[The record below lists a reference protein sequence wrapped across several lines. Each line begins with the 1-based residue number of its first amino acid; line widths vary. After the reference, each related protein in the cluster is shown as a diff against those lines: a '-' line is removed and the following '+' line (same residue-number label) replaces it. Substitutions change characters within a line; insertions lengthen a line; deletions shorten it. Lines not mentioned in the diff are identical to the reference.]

1 VALRAA
7 AARLDLR
14 WSIRLLDTYRVINA
28 EMWRAYQRG
37 EIDPATLSR
46 ERFCRLLG
54 AMGRDAADGGVLAG
68 AYIDALSQRG
78 DVLPGGRSA
87 LLAVAR
93 RARVGAVTNGI
104 DRVQRA
110 RLRAAGIERR
120 FEVIVTSE
128 SCGFAKPDPR
138 ILHQALGELRASP
151 GEAAYVGD
159 DAHADG
165 GAAQAA
171 GVRFWWIDR
180 GKGGA
185 PPAVMDQRL
194 TSVRDVAALLGRD
207 GAAGPRLR

>member
-1 VALRAA
+1 
-7 AARLDLR
+7 
-14 WSIRLLDTYRVINA
+14 
-28 EMWRAYQRG
+28 MWRAYQRG

-54 AMGRDAADGGVLAG
+54 EMGRDAAGGVALGA
-68 AYIDALSQRG
+68 AYIDALSERG

-87 LLAVAR
+87 LADVAR

-110 RLRAAGIERR
+110 RLRAAGIEHR

-138 ILHQALGELRASP
+138 ILREALRALNASP

-180 GKGGA
+180 GLGGA
-185 PPAVMDQRL
+185 PPVVMDQRL
-194 TSVRDVAALLGRD
+194 TSVRGVAALLAD

>member
-1 VALRAA
+1 LRATTV
-7 AARLDLR
+7 RLGLR
-14 WSIRLLDTYRVINA
+14 WSILLLDTYRRINA

-37 EIDPATLSR
+37 EIDPATLAR

-54 AMGRDAADGGVLAG
+54 EMGRDAADGGALGA
-68 AYIDALSQRG
+68 AYIDALSLRG

-87 LLAVAR
+87 LAAVAR
-93 RARVGAVTNGI
+93 KARVGAVTNGI
-104 DRVQRA
+104 DHVQRA
-110 RLRAAGIERR
+110 RLRAAGIEHR
-120 FEVIVTSE
+120 FEIVVTSE

-138 ILHQALGELRASP
+138 ILQQALGAMDALP

-180 GKGGA
+180 GLGGA
-185 PPAVMDQRL
+185 PPEMMDQRL
-194 TSVRDVAALLGRD
+194 TSVRGVAALLGR
-207 GAAGPRLR
+207 

>member
-1 VALRAA
+1 
-7 AARLDLR
+7 
-14 WSIRLLDTYRVINA
+14 
-28 EMWRAYQRG
+28 MWRAYQRG
-37 EIDPATLSR
+37 EIDAATLSR

-54 AMGRDAADGGVLAG
+54 EMGRDAADGGALGA

-87 LLAVAR
+87 LAAVAR

-110 RLRAAGIERR
+110 RLRAAGIEHR
-120 FEVIVTSE
+120 FEIIVTSE

-138 ILHQALGELRASP
+138 ILHEALRALNASP
-151 GEAAYVGD
+151 GDAAYVGD

-194 TSVRDVAALLGRD
+194 TSVRGVAALLD
-207 GAAGPRLR
+207 WDTTL

>member
-1 VALRAA
+1 MRAA

-37 EIDPATLSR
+37 EIDPATLAR

-54 AMGRDAADGGVLAG
+54 EFGRDASEGGALGA
-68 AYIDALSQRG
+68 AYIAALSQRG
-78 DVLPGGRSA
+78 DVLRGVRSA
-87 LLAVAR
+87 LAAVAR
-93 RARVGAVTNGI
+93 RARVGAVTNGL

-110 RLRAAGIERR
+110 RLRAAGIEGR
-120 FEVIVTSE
+120 FEVVVTSE

-138 ILHQALGELRASP
+138 ILHEALGALGASP

-180 GKGGA
+180 GLGGA
-185 PPAVMDQRL
+185 PPVAMDQRL
-194 TSVRDVAALLGRD
+194 ASVRGVPALLGGSR
-207 GAAGPRLR
+207 AA

>member
-1 VALRAA
+1 
-7 AARLDLR
+7 
-14 WSIRLLDTYRVINA
+14 
-28 EMWRAYQRG
+28 MWCAYQRG

-54 AMGRDAADGGVLAG
+54 EMGRDAADAAALAA

-110 RLRAAGIERR
+110 RLRAAGIEHR
-120 FEVIVTSE
+120 FEVVVTSE

-138 ILHQALGELRASP
+138 ILHQALGTLRASP
-151 GEAAYVGD
+151 VEAVYVGD

-185 PPAVMDQRL
+185 PPAAMDRRL
-194 TSVRDVAALLGRD
+194 TSVREVAALLCPD
-207 GAAGPRLR
+207 GDPA

>member
-1 VALRAA
+1 
-7 AARLDLR
+7 
-14 WSIRLLDTYRVINA
+14 
-28 EMWRAYQRG
+28 MWRAYQRG

-54 AMGRDAADGGVLAG
+54 EMGRDAAEGGALGA

-78 DVLPGGRSA
+78 DVLKGGRSA
-87 LLAVAR
+87 LAAVGR
-93 RARVGAVTNGI
+93 KARVGAVTNGI

-110 RLRAAGIERR
+110 RLRAAGIEHR
-120 FEVIVTSE
+120 FDVIVTSE

-138 ILHQALGELRASP
+138 ILHEALGALGASP
-151 GEAAYVGD
+151 GDAVYVGD
-159 DAHADG
+159 DARADG

-180 GKGGA
+180 GFGGA
-185 PPAVMDQRL
+185 PPAAMDRRL
-194 TSVRDVAALLGRD
+194 ASVREVAGLLGND

>member
-1 VALRAA
+1 LRAA

-14 WSIRLLDTYRVINA
+14 WSIRLLETYRLINA

-37 EIDPATLSR
+37 EIDPATLAR

-54 AMGRDAADGGVLAG
+54 AMGRDAAGGGALGA

-78 DVLPGGRSA
+78 DVVPGGRAA
-87 LLAVAR
+87 LAAVAR

-110 RLRAAGIERR
+110 RLQAAGIEHR
-120 FEVIVTSE
+120 FEIVVTSE
-128 SCGFAKPDPR
+128 SCGYAKPDPR
-138 ILHQALGELRASP
+138 ILHQAMGALGASP
-151 GEAAYVGD
+151 GETAYVGD

-180 GKGGA
+180 GLGGA
-185 PPAVMDQRL
+185 PPAAMDKRL
-194 TSVRDVAALLGRD
+194 TSVRGVPALLASMTSRD
-207 GAAGPRLR
+207 PA

>member
-1 VALRAA
+1 
-7 AARLDLR
+7 
-14 WSIRLLDTYRVINA
+14 LDTYRAINA

-54 AMGRDAADGGVLAG
+54 QMGRDEAHGGAMG
-68 AYIDALSQRG
+68 AAYIDALSQRG
-78 DVLPGGRSA
+78 DVLPGGRSTLA
-87 LLAVAR
+87 AVAR

-104 DRVQRA
+104 DRVQHA
-110 RLRAAGIERR
+110 RLRAAGIAKR

-138 ILHQALGELRASP
+138 IVHDALARLGASP
-151 GEAAYVGD
+151 QEAVYVGD

-165 GAAQAA
+165 GAARAA

-180 GKGGA
+180 GLGGE

-194 TSVRDVAALLGRD
+194 TSVRGVAHLLG
-207 GAAGPRLR
+207 AHGPA

>member
-1 VALRAA
+1 M
-7 AARLDLR
+7 
-14 WSIRLLDTYRVINA
+14 RLLDTYRAINA

-37 EIDPATLSR
+37 EIDPPTLAR

-54 AMGRDAADGGVLAG
+54 VMGRDAAQGGAMG
-68 AYIDALSQRG
+68 AAYIDALSQRG
-78 DVLPGGRSA
+78 DVLPGARSA
-87 LLAVAR
+87 LLATAR
-93 RARVGAVTNGI
+93 LARVGAVTNGL

-110 RLRAAGIERR
+110 RLRAAGIEGR
-120 FEVIVTSE
+120 FEVVVTSE

-138 ILHQALGELRASP
+138 ILHEALAALEASP

-180 GKGGA
+180 GTGGA
-185 PPAVMDQRL
+185 PPAVMDRRL
-194 TSVRDVAALLGRD
+194 SSVREVPALLGASR
-207 GAAGPRLR
+207 AA